1 MEMNGFYSKGRIIT
15 FAVITGIFILAV
27 LVSYG
32 MIMLKPFS
40 QPLPSVI
47 TRERGAILDRNGKIL
62 AIQTT
67 VYNLSVTPSAVKDV
81 DNCAKILS
89 PIIGISAEKIADQI
103 NQVKDDPKKDF
114 LYLKKRI
121 NQAEH
126 DEIADAVQ
134 SCNLYGLRMEKTV
147 SRSYPEN
154 SLAAQLI
161 GFMGDD
167 GTGLSGIEYSCQS
180 VLAPPE
186 DITKVNT
193 YGKNVLLTIDSNLQ
207 FKLEQIA
214 GKAMEDTQAESLML
228 VAAEAKTGE
237 ILSYISL
244 PAPNL
249 NYYRSSSPEE
259 QMNRPAMYAYE
270 PGSVFKIF
278 SVASFL
284 DAGVITPDETF
295 LCDGVFEIKTAN
307 GEHIRMTCLEHHGLL
322 TARGA
327 LQYSCND
334 ALAQMSQKI
343 NSEYFLQQLRDFG
356 FGSKTGIELPG
367 ETKGSV
373 KNTTDKLWSGRSK
386 PTISIGQEISVSALQ
401 MVQAATAVA
410 NGGKPVQLTVISK
423 IVDKNGNTVF
433 QHVPQEK
440 EPVISKKT
448 ADYILSCMETTA
460 VAGTGSRANI
470 GDVSI
475 GVKTGTA
482 QMLDPEKGGYSDTDF
497 LSNCVAVFP
506 VEDPEIILY
515 IVITKAKGET
525 YAGRIVAPVIHE
537 AANAIIDYL
546 GLQRSSAVSLRH
558 SGKIEIPVDKPIVIE
573 KVIPD
578 FTGYPKR
585 MLTGLLDRKDLN
597 IVIKGEGWVVS
608 QNPPPGTPVRENMVI
623 ELNLE

>member
-15 FAVITGIFILAV
+15 FAVIIGVIIFAI

-32 MIMLKPFS
+32 MLMLKPVP
-40 QPLPSVI
+40 QAIPSVV
-47 TRERGAILDRNGKIL
+47 TRERGSILDRNGKIL

-67 VYNLSVTPSAVKDV
+67 VYNLSVTPSAVKNV
-81 DNCAKILS
+81 DNMAAILS

-103 NQVKDDPKKDF
+103 KNASKDF
-114 LYLKKRI
+114 IYLKKRI

-126 DEIADAVQ
+126 DEIQNAVQ
-134 SCNLYGLRMEKTV
+134 SYELYGLRMEKTV
-147 SRSYPEN
+147 SRNYPEN

-167 GTGLSGIEYSCQS
+167 GEGLSGIELQCQKI
-180 VLAPPE
+180 LAPPE

-193 YGKNVLLTIDSNLQ
+193 YGNNVLLTIDSNLQ

-214 GKAMEDTQAESLML
+214 ASAMEDTQAESMML
-228 VAAEAKTGE
+228 IAAEAKTGE

-249 NYYRSSSPEE
+249 NYYRSSSDEE
-259 QMNRPAMYAYE
+259 RMDRPAMYAYE

-284 DAGVITPDETF
+284 DAGVITPEETF
-295 LCDGVFEIKTAN
+295 LCDGVFEIKTSN

-373 KNTTDKLWSGRSK
+373 KKTTDKLWSARSK

-401 MVQAATAVA
+401 MVQAATAIA
-410 NGGKPVQLTVISK
+410 NGGKPVQLTVVSK
-423 IVDKNGNTVF
+423 IADKNGKILY
-433 QHVPQEK
+433 QHQPIEK
-440 EPVISKKT
+440 DQVISKKT

-525 YAGRIVAPVIHE
+525 YAGRIVAPVINQ
-537 AANAIIDYL
+537 AANAIIDYI
-546 GLQRSSAVSLRH
+546 GLQRNNAVSLHH
-558 SGKIEIPVDKPIVIE
+558 SGKIEIPTEKPLVIE
-573 KVIPD
+573 KVVPD

-585 MLTGLLDRKDLN
+585 MLTSLLDRKDLN
-597 IVIKGEGWVVS
+597 IIIKGDGWVVS
-608 QNPPPGTPVRENMVI
+608 QNPPPGTPVREDMVI

>member
-15 FAVITGIFILAV
+15 FAVIIGVMIFAILI
-27 LVSYG
+27 SYG
-32 MIMLKPFS
+32 MLMLKPAP
-40 QPLPSVI
+40 QVIPSVV
-47 TRERGAILDRNGKIL
+47 TRERGSILDRNGKIL

-67 VYNLSVTPSAVKDV
+67 VYNLSVTPSAVKNV
-81 DNCAKILS
+81 DNMAAVLS

-103 NQVKDDPKKDF
+103 KNASKDF
-114 LYLKKRI
+114 IYLKKRI

-126 DEIADAVQ
+126 DEIQNAVQ
-134 SCNLYGLRMEKTV
+134 SYELYGLRMEKTV
-147 SRSYPEN
+147 SRNYPEN

-167 GTGLSGIEYSCQS
+167 GEGLSGIELQCQKI
-180 VLAPPE
+180 LAPPE

-193 YGKNVLLTIDSNLQ
+193 YGNNVLLTIDSNLQ

-214 GKAMEDTQAESLML
+214 GAAMEDTQAESMML
-228 VAAEAKTGE
+228 IAAEAKTGE

-249 NYYRSSSPEE
+249 NYYRSSSDEE
-259 QMNRPAMYAYE
+259 RMDRPAMYAYE

-295 LCDGVFEIKTAN
+295 LCDGVFEIKTSN

-373 KNTTDKLWSGRSK
+373 KKTTDKLWSARSK

-401 MVQAATAVA
+401 MVQAATAIA
-410 NGGKPVQLTVISK
+410 NGGKPVQLTVVSK
-423 IVDKNGNTVF
+423 IADKNGKILY
-433 QHVPQEK
+433 QHQPVEK
-440 EPVISKKT
+440 DQVISKKT

-470 GDVSI
+470 GDVAI

-482 QMLDPEKGGYSDTDF
+482 QMLDSEKGGYSDTDF

-525 YAGRIVAPVIHE
+525 YAGRIVAPVINQ

-546 GLQRSSAVSLRH
+546 GLQRNNAVSLRH
-558 SGKIEIPVDKPIVIE
+558 SGKIEIPTEKPLVIE
-573 KVIPD
+573 KVVPD

-585 MLTGLLDRKDLN
+585 MLTSLLDRKDLN
-597 IVIKGEGWVVS
+597 IIIKGDGWVVS
-608 QNPPPGTPVRENMVI
+608 QNPPPGTPVREDMVI
-623 ELNLE
+623 ELTLE

>member
-15 FAVITGIFILAV
+15 FSVIIGVVIFAILI
-27 LVSYG
+27 SYG
-32 MIMLKPFS
+32 MLMLKPAP
-40 QPLPSVI
+40 QALPSVV
-47 TRERGAILDRNGKIL
+47 TRERGSILDRNGKIL

-67 VYNLSVTPSAVKDV
+67 VYNLSVTPSAVKNV
-81 DNCAKILS
+81 DNMATILS

-103 NQVKDDPKKDF
+103 KNASKDF
-114 LYLKKRI
+114 IYLKKRI

-126 DEIADAVQ
+126 DEIQNAVQ
-134 SCNLYGLRMEKTV
+134 SYELYGLRMEKTV
-147 SRSYPEN
+147 SRNYPEN

-167 GTGLSGIEYSCQS
+167 GEGLSGIELQCQKI
-180 VLAPPE
+180 LAPPE

-193 YGKNVLLTIDSNLQ
+193 YGNNVLLTIDSNLQ

-214 GKAMEDTQAESLML
+214 GTAMEDTQAESMML
-228 VAAEAKTGE
+228 IAAEAKTGE

-249 NYYRSSSPEE
+249 NYYRSSSDEE
-259 QMNRPAMYAYE
+259 RMDRPAMYAYE

-295 LCDGVFEIKTAN
+295 LCDGVFEIKTSN

-373 KNTTDKLWSGRSK
+373 KKTTDKLWSARSK

-401 MVQAATAVA
+401 MVQAATAIA
-410 NGGKPVQLTVISK
+410 NGGKPVQLTV
-423 IVDKNGNTVF
+423 
-433 QHVPQEK
+433 EK
-440 EPVISKKT
+440 DQVISKKT

-525 YAGRIVAPVIHE
+525 YAGRIVAPVINQ

-546 GLQRSSAVSLRH
+546 GLQRNNAVSLRH
-558 SGKIEIPVDKPIVIE
+558 SGKIEIPTEKPLVIE
-573 KVIPD
+573 KVVPD

-585 MLTGLLDRKDLN
+585 MLTSLLDRKDLN
-597 IVIKGEGWVVS
+597 IIIKGDGWVVS
-608 QNPPPGTPVRENMVI
+608 QNPPPGTPVREDMVI
-623 ELNLE
+623 ELTLE

>member
-15 FAVITGIFILAV
+15 FSVIIGVVIFAILI
-27 LVSYG
+27 SYG
-32 MIMLKPFS
+32 MLMLKPAP
-40 QPLPSVI
+40 QALPSVI
-47 TRERGAILDRNGKIL
+47 TRERGSILDRNGKIL

-67 VYNLSVTPSAVKDV
+67 VYNLSVTPSAVKNV
-81 DNCAKILS
+81 DNMATILS

-103 NQVKDDPKKDF
+103 KNASKDF
-114 LYLKKRI
+114 IYLKKRI

-126 DEIADAVQ
+126 DEIQNAVQ
-134 SCNLYGLRMEKTV
+134 SYELYGLRMEKTV
-147 SRSYPEN
+147 SRNYPEN

-167 GTGLSGIEYSCQS
+167 GEGLSGIELQCQKI
-180 VLAPPE
+180 LAPPE

-193 YGKNVLLTIDSNLQ
+193 YGNNVLLTIDSNLQ

-214 GKAMEDTQAESLML
+214 GTAMEDTQAESMML
-228 VAAEAKTGE
+228 IAAEAKTGE

-249 NYYRSSSPEE
+249 NYYRSSSDEE
-259 QMNRPAMYAYE
+259 RMDRPAMYAYE

-295 LCDGVFEIKTAN
+295 LCDGVFEIKTSN

-373 KNTTDKLWSGRSK
+373 KKTTDKLWSARSK

-401 MVQAATAVA
+401 MVQAATAIA
-410 NGGKPVQLTVISK
+410 NGGKPVQLTVVSK
-423 IVDKNGNTVF
+423 IADKNGKILY
-433 QHVPQEK
+433 QHQPIEK
-440 EPVISKKT
+440 DQVISKKT

-525 YAGRIVAPVIHE
+525 YAGRIVAPVINQ

-546 GLQRSSAVSLRH
+546 GLQRNNAVSLRH
-558 SGKIEIPVDKPIVIE
+558 SGKIEIPTEKPLVIE
-573 KVIPD
+573 KVVPD

-585 MLTGLLDRKDLN
+585 MLTSLLDRKDLN
-597 IVIKGEGWVVS
+597 IIIKGDGWVVS
-608 QNPPPGTPVRENMVI
+608 QNPPPGTPVREDMVI
-623 ELNLE
+623 ELTLE